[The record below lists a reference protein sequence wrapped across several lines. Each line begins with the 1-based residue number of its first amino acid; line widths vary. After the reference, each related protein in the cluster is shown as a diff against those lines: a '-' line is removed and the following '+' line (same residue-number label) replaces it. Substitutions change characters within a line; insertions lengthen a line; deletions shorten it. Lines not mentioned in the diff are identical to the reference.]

1 MWRAHLL
8 FFSLFLPFGTQAK
21 VPIQLASDLA
31 LSPDGKQIAF
41 FWRGDVWTAPVNGGG
56 ARQLTRHPA
65 TDRQPAWSPDG
76 KQIAFVSEREGGRQ
90 VWIMPAWGGAPRKI
104 TLHTEGFI
112 LEEWMPDGKNL
123 LTSITRDHFWRRGER
138 FSIIQSSG
146 KQKTERVLFD
156 DYGQYPSISPDGK
169 QLLYNREG
177 ERWWRKGYTG
187 SRTSQVWLW
196 NSEGKKHT
204 KMLDEEDSRWPLWKP
219 DGKAF
224 YYVGARNGVL
234 NLREYEMATKKD
246 RQITKFKDDS
256 VVFPAISRDG
266 SVIAFRHLFDFYQLK
281 PGKAEKPVKI
291 DLWAPGDVTIAKTQR
306 RILNKATEVAFSKD
320 GLEIAFIAGGD
331 AWIMDTELREPIQIT
346 NTPEEESEP
355 VWSKDGNQLI
365 FLSGQG
371 GQEDIWQA
379 ERTDSKKYWWQ
390 NRSFKLKR
398 LTNDASTEYNL
409 SLSPNGGT
417 FGYYKDRGDFWV
429 MDAKTQKSR
438 RLFENWNSS
447 QYDWSPDGK
456 WIVYAVSD
464 NDFNRDIWIRPI
476 DGSREPFNL
485 SRHPDNEFSPRWSPD
500 GKVIAFT
507 GRRRDQEVD
516 IFYVYLRAED
526 DQKNSRARKLAK
538 ALEKM
543 QKGRPPK
550 PVTPPTPSKPVKPD
564 PKKEAPKKEDKPKP
578 AKPEAKPKAPAPAP
592 KKAGLRIDFEG
603 IHDRIRTISIPDSSE
618 SNLLWSPDSK
628 RLAFSAKIAGKQGT
642 YAVTFPDGLKPTLLT
657 TTTGSKAQWVGSSV
671 RWLTSGVPATMS
683 STGRATSY
691 SFSAKQE
698 INVGKSYHAA
708 FDLCWRSMRDYWYDP
723 AMGNRNWNA
732 VRKKY
737 GPMAAG
743 STDGYTLGLVINL
756 MLGELNGSH
765 LGFSYR
771 GPEITPTAPKPGWT
785 DTTAHLG
792 VRFTSNHK
800 GPGLKVRDII
810 PKGPADRETTHV
822 KPNEIITHIDGKKID
837 PESDLT
843 SILTGRPDR
852 DIILKLQSGTR
863 RKKQVR
869 EVTLRPTSY
878 SYARSRL
885 YEKWIHDT
893 RDAVEKSSEG
903 KLGYMHIAGMNM
915 TSFFR
920 FEEELYSVGAGKD
933 GIIID
938 VRENGGGST
947 TDHLLTIL
955 TQPRHAIT
963 VPRGGGR
970 GYPQDRKVYASW
982 HKPIVV
988 LCNQN
993 SYSNAEIFSHAIKH
1007 LKRGK
1012 VVGVPTAGGVISTGG
1027 RSIMDMGFLRMPFRG
1042 WYLMG
1047 TGEDMELN
1055 GAVPHYVLWPKPG
1068 ELPAGRDT
1076 QLRKA
1081 ISVLKKEVKK
1091 YNNRP
1096 QPELKN
1102 ATSKLKEK
1110 K

>member
-1 MWRAHLL
+1 MW
-8 FFSLFLPFGTQAK
+8 
-21 VPIQLASDLA
+21 V
-31 LSPDGKQIAF
+31 
-41 FWRGDVWTAPVNGGG
+41 
-56 ARQLTRHPA
+56 
-65 TDRQPAWSPDG
+65 
-76 KQIAFVSEREGGRQ
+76 
-90 VWIMPAWGGAPRKI
+90 MPAWGGAPRKT

-112 LEEWMPDGKNL
+112 LEEWMPDGKSL

-138 FSIIQSSG
+138 FSIIQADG
-146 KQKTERVLFD
+146 KQKAEQVLFD
-156 DYGQYPSISPDGK
+156 DYGQYPSVSPDGK
-169 QLLYNREG
+169 QVLYNREG

-187 SRTSQVWLW
+187 SRTSQIWLW
-196 NSEGKKHT
+196 DSTSNKHT
-204 KMLDEEDSRWPLWKP
+204 KLLSSTDSRWPLWKP

-224 YYVGARNGVL
+224 YYIGAPNGVL
-234 NLREYEMATKKD
+234 NLREYEVSSKKD
-246 RQITKFKDDS
+246 RQITKFKDNS
-256 VVFPAISRDG
+256 VVFPTVSRDG

-291 DLWAPGDVTIAKTQR
+291 NLWAPGDISITKTQR
-306 RILNKATEVAFSKD
+306 RVLNKATDVAFSKD

-331 AWIMDTELREPIQIT
+331 VWVMDTELREPIQIT
-346 NTPEEESEP
+346 NTPEEEDEP
-355 VWSKDGNQLI
+355 IWSKDGNQLI

-371 GQEDIWQA
+371 GQEDLWLV
-379 ERTDSKKYWWQ
+379 ERTDTKKYWWQ
-390 NRSFKLKR
+390 NKSFKSKR
-398 LTNDASTEYNL
+398 LTNDASTEYGL
-409 SLSPNGGT
+409 SLSPDGGT
-417 FGYYKDRGDFWV
+417 FAYFKDRGDFWV
-429 MDAKTQKSR
+429 MDTKTQKSK
-438 RLFENWNSS
+438 RLFKSWNSS

-485 SRHPDNEFSPRWSPD
+485 SRHPDNEYNPRWSPD

-543 QKGRPPK
+543 QKGRPAK
-550 PVTPPTPSKPVKPD
+550 PATLPPAKPVKAD
-564 PKKEAPKKEDKPKP
+564 PKKEDKPKP
-578 AKPEAKPKAPAPAP
+578 VKPEAEPKTPIPPP
-592 KKAGLRIDFEG
+592 KKPALKIDFEE
-603 IHDRIRTISIPDSSE
+603 IHERIRVISIPDSAE
-618 SNLLWSPDSK
+618 SSLLWSPDSK
-628 RLAFSAKIAGKQGT
+628 RLAFSANIDGKRGT
-642 YAVTFPDGLKPTLLT
+642 YAVSFPDGLKPTLLT
-657 TTTGSKAQWVGSSV
+657 STSGSNA
-671 RWLTSGVPATMS
+671 RWLGSNIRWLVNGVPATLS
-683 STGRATSY
+683 STGRPSSY

-698 INVGKSYHAA
+698 IDLGKTYHAA
-708 FDLCWRSMRDYWYDP
+708 FDLCWRAMRDNWYDP
-723 AMGNRNWNA
+723 AMGNRNWDA

-737 GPMAAG
+737 GPMAAA

-771 GPEITPTAPKPGWT
+771 GPELTPTAPRQGWT

-792 VRFTSNHK
+792 VRFISNHK

-810 PKGPADRETTHV
+810 PKGPADRETSRI
-822 KPNEIITHIDGKKID
+822 KANEIITHIDGKKVSL
-837 PESDLT
+837 ESDLT
-843 SILTGRPDR
+843 SLLTGRPDR
-852 DIILKLQSGTR
+852 DIVLKIQSGNR
-863 RKKQVR
+863 RKKQIR
-869 EVTLRPTSY
+869 EVTLRPTSF
-878 SYARSRL
+878 SSARSRL
-885 YEKWIHDT
+885 YEKWIHFNRAEVSKLSD
-893 RDAVEKSSEG
+893 D

-955 TQPRHAIT
+955 TQPQHAIT
-963 VPRGGGR
+963 VPRGGGQ

-982 HKPIVV
+982 HKPVVV

-993 SYSNAEIFSHAIKH
+993 SYSNAEIFSHAIKY

-1042 WYLMG
+1042 WYLMD
-1047 TGEDMELN
+1047 TGEDMELH

-1068 ELPAGRDT
+1068 ELPAGKDT

-1081 ISVLKKEVKK
+1081 IGVLKKEVKK

-1102 ATSKLKEK
+1102 ATSRQK